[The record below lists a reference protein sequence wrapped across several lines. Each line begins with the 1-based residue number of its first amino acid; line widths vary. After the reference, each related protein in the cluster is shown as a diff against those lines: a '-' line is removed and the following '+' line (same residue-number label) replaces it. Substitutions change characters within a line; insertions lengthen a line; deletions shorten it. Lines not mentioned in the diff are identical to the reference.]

1 MTATRRYD
9 AVAMI
14 LHWLTAA
21 AVLGLLVAGMTMT
34 RLQPGSALQFSLYQL
49 HKSVGITV
57 LALTLIRLGWR
68 LAHRPPA
75 LPDSMP
81 GWERLAAALGH
92 LALYGLL
99 VAMPLTGW
107 AVVSVS
113 PYNIPTVLYG
123 LVPWPH
129 LPGLATLPH
138 ADKHSAEEVLKQLHD
153 AGAWIMLALLAVH
166 AGAAVRHLLWL
177 RDGVMERMLPR
188 WRPTPS

>member
-1 MTATRRYD
+1 MVT
-9 AVAMI
+9 I
-14 LHWLTAA
+14 F
-21 AVLGLLVAGMTMT
+21 GS
-34 RLQPGSALQFSLYQL
+34 GSALPFSLYQL
-49 HKSVGITV
+49 HKSVGLTV

-75 LPDSMP
+75 LTDSMP
-81 GWERLAAALGH
+81 GWERRAAALGH

>member
-138 ADKHSAEEVLKQLHD
+138 ADKHAAEEVLKQLHD
-153 AGAWIMLALLAVH
+153 AGAWIMLGLLAVH

>member
-1 MTATRRYD
+1 MTASNRYD
-9 AVAMI
+9 TVAMI

-57 LALTLIRLGWR
+57 LALTLIRIGWR
-68 LAHRPPA
+68 LAHRPPV
-75 LPDSMP
+75 LPETMP
-81 GWERLAAALGH
+81 GWERRAAAAGH

-99 VAMPLTGW
+99 LVLPLTGW

-113 PYNIPTVLYG
+113 PFNIPTVLYG
-123 LVPWPH
+123 LMPWPH
-129 LPGLATLPH
+129 LPGLATLPP
-138 ADKHSAEEVLKQLHD
+138 ADKHAAEAVLKQLHD
-153 AGAWIMLALLAVH
+153 AGAWTMLGLLAVH
-166 AGAAVRHLLWL
+166 VGAAVRHLLWL

>member
-81 GWERLAAALGH
+81 GWERRAAALGH

-138 ADKHSAEEVLKQLHD
+138 ADKHAAEEVLKQLHD

>member
-81 GWERLAAALGH
+81 GWERRAAALGH